1 MILKIENGNFDEED
15 INISVFKRQILSYDL
30 LNIYYIS
37 IGKVKYYYAE
47 RKLSVFYVLGKE
59 VVQTNHIV
67 EDTEFYHSVREVVS
81 VFK

>member
-1 MILKIENGNFDEED
+1 M
-15 INISVFKRQILSYDL
+15 
-30 LNIYYIS
+30 
-37 IGKVKYYYAE
+37 GKVKYYYAE

-81 VFK
+81 IFK

>member
-1 MILKIENGNFDEED
+1 MTLSCGEETLR
-15 INISVFKRQILSYDL
+15 FLR
-30 LNIYYIS
+30 
-37 IGKVKYYYAE
+37 AE
-47 RKLSVFYVLGKE
+47 KE